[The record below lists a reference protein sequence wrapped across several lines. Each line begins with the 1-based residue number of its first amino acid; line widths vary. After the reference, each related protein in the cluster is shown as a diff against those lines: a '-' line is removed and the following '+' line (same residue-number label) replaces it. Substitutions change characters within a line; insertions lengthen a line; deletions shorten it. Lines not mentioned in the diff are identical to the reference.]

1 MLSLLFA
8 LAASAPVPRT
18 AQSTGPVVHKTQI
31 NDTDFASFNLARRQ
45 KPFLPV
51 NKREVREG
59 RFANHAIKR
68 VKRVPPPSRTPP
80 ATPRATPV
88 IEEKPPFPTLVPVPT
103 NPFSFPRPKTPA
115 QESPELNQPPREQPQ
130 THEKFEI
137 VSVMPT
143 TLSAKGGQPIEIQ
156 MSEEFSGAVFCRF
169 GAHVTA
175 GRHSDG
181 GAKFTCL
188 APPLSEGSVVL
199 SVSRDKASW
208 SPGVTLTVVAE
219 DSDLPWGVVAIGGV
233 AVIGVCLL
241 AVKMLCWKRRVPKRK
256 SGDGIMSNVDPM
268 EIKQRGP
275 ERKANLHHRRQ
286 DNML

>member
-8 LAASAPVPRT
+8 LAASAP
-18 AQSTGPVVHKTQI
+18 AAGNTGPVVQKTLI
-31 NDTDFASFNLARRQ
+31 NDTDFASFNLVRRQ

-51 NKREVREG
+51 NKRDVREG

-68 VKRVPPPSRTPP
+68 IKRVPPPSRTPA

-88 IEEKPPFPTLVPVPT
+88 IEEKAPFPTLVPVPT

-115 QESPELNQPPREQPQ
+115 HEEPKLIPPPKHEEPQ
-130 THEKFEI
+130 TQTRFEI

-143 TLSAKGGQPIEIQ
+143 TLSAKGGQPVEIQ
-156 MSEEFSGAVFCRF
+156 MTEEFSGAAFCRF
-169 GAHVTA
+169 GTHVTD
-175 GRHSDG
+175 GKRSDNA
-181 GAKFTCL
+181 AKFTCL
-188 APPLSEGSVVL
+188 APPLSEGTVLL
-199 SVSRDKASW
+199 SVSRDKVNW
-208 SPGVTLTVVAE
+208 SPGVTLNVVAE

-256 SGDGIMSNVDPM
+256 SGDGIMSNLDPM